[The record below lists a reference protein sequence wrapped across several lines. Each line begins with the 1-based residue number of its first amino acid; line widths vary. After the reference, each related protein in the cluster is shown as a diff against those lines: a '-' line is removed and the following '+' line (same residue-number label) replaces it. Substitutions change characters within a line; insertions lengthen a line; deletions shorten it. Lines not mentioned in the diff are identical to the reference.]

1 MWQHAITLQY
11 GRAQVLLHD
20 AQLVVRRR
28 CFVNEAIIPPEGGVV
43 GEIRDTGTLS
53 THTYPHITTVEV
65 LDGGRSTSSH
75 VTAQYRYSTRCAGPG
90 CRDPLWAAL
99 GAHPHGNP
107 KIKLAPDTRK
117 YAAFVTPL
125 LSRSLN
131 GDTARHGRHGRY
143 RARGPI
149 SSLLAQLP
157 CFFSVL
163 QRSCTVLSARRDGP
177 PRLDAIHVNTDL

>member
-1 MWQHAITLQY
+1 MVHHPL
-11 GRAQVLLHD
+11 
-20 AQLVVRRR
+20 
-28 CFVNEAIIPPEGGVV
+28 NGGDREHYA
-43 GEIRDTGTLS
+43 G
-53 THTYPHITTVEV
+53 
-65 LDGGRSTSSH
+65 LD
-75 VTAQYRYSTRCAGPG
+75 VTA
-90 CRDPLWAAL
+90 
-99 GAHPHGNP
+99 
-107 KIKLAPDTRK
+107 
-117 YAAFVTPL
+117 F

>member
-1 MWQHAITLQY
+1 MAV
-11 GRAQVLLHD
+11 AAKSLHTAHMTSEQTQID
-20 AQLVVRRR
+20 GHHTTSIWFA
-28 CFVNEAIIPPEGGVV
+28 EASKRNAWG
-43 GEIRDTGTLS
+43 
-53 THTYPHITTVEV
+53 
-65 LDGGRSTSSH
+65 LD
-75 VTAQYRYSTRCAGPG
+75 VTA
-90 CRDPLWAAL
+90 
-99 GAHPHGNP
+99 
-107 KIKLAPDTRK
+107 
-117 YAAFVTPL
+117 L

-177 PRLDAIHVNTDL
+177 PGQA